1 MPRFRIKQLE
11 IVNFRGF
18 RGTHVIPLDRPI
30 VTIYGPVGAGK
41 SSIVQAVEY
50 ALFGQQLEIRE
61 RIAKLVDLIN
71 EEEHEARV
79 RLTLESTEG
88 TLQVA
93 RALRRAG
100 DSAREISAE
109 LIFRGKKLASTPRE
123 VTSRVVELLRLDEDD
138 FTRFVLVTHRVLEGL
153 VYGTSAKR
161 SLTIDRLF
169 GIDVVEELYKAI
181 PIRKI
186 EEILEE
192 EKRKLAAFKEIPEV
206 ISRYGSLE
214 NARRI
219 LEQYRKEIEE
229 LRKLED
235 ELTRRYMQ
243 LVENRKRALTAFR
256 DLEKV
261 YLEYLRVKSERE
273 RLEEELAER
282 ESDVS
287 ETSLQVELDLLRS
300 FLVPKLEELAL
311 SKEAEELAR
320 LEITTENLEESALKI
335 YNIVE
340 SLESMLSRLKEEQEN
355 LAKLIDDL
363 RREIA
368 TLESQKTLLERRVR
382 ELEAIHREYLDLV
395 RRYGSPEKIR
405 RELSELNLKLEEK
418 ERQLELTLNVLK
430 VYENI
435 VRLGL
440 KRCPICMR
448 ELSESDI
455 ENIKESIRDIE
466 IKYSNILK
474 EIENLKTRMAE
485 LEKILIKLESL
496 RPLEEEYENNL
507 MKLRTVREQYSQ
519 ALSRLE
525 TAQKGVRVIEKRI
538 QMLRF
543 VIDEA
548 RSKIDQIEQ
557 KLEVLKKIKRY
568 RELLLREKE
577 LEKLLR
583 ERGVNL
589 EAVIDLEREISE
601 IERKLEQVRE
611 KLNSLSIE
619 YAELE
624 RVLSSIPVE
633 TVEELRKRVLAL
645 EDLYRKLNEIRGA
658 LKRVQV
664 KMREKML
671 EKVRGLIGE
680 YFRMIYP
687 YPDLVGATIDVVTR
701 ERLGVTISEYMLYGI
716 RRGGKKVPISRL
728 SDGQRLTIAL
738 AFMIS
743 VYVIANHNV
752 DFIIMDEPLPYV
764 DVEVKKAFSNL
775 ITKLIEEKLVS
786 QLIITSQ
793 SRDFIEMIIEE
804 AKKTEIPT
812 ELIEVARRNG
822 ERELSIKYVT

>member
-1 MPRFRIKQLE
+1 M
-11 IVNFRGF
+11 
-18 RGTHVIPLDRPI
+18 
-30 VTIYGPVGAGK
+30 
-41 SSIVQAVEY
+41 
-50 ALFGQQLEIRE
+50 
-61 RIAKLVDLIN
+61 
-71 EEEHEARV
+71 
-79 RLTLESTEG
+79 
-88 TLQVA
+88 
-93 RALRRAG
+93 
-100 DSAREISAE
+100 
-109 LIFRGKKLASTPRE
+109 
-123 VTSRVVELLRLDEDD
+123 
-138 FTRFVLVTHRVLEGL
+138 
-153 VYGTSAKR
+153 
-161 SLTIDRLF
+161 
-169 GIDVVEELYKAI
+169 
-181 PIRKI
+181 
-186 EEILEE
+186 
-192 EKRKLAAFKEIPEV
+192 
-206 ISRYGSLE
+206 
-214 NARRI
+214 
-219 LEQYRKEIEE
+219 
-229 LRKLED
+229 
-235 ELTRRYMQ
+235 
-243 LVENRKRALTAFR
+243 
-256 DLEKV
+256 
-261 YLEYLRVKSERE
+261 
-273 RLEEELAER
+273 
-282 ESDVS
+282 
-287 ETSLQVELDLLRS
+287 
-300 FLVPKLEELAL
+300 
-311 SKEAEELAR
+311 
-320 LEITTENLEESALKI
+320 
-335 YNIVE
+335 
-340 SLESMLSRLKEEQEN
+340 
-355 LAKLIDDL
+355 
-363 RREIA
+363 
-368 TLESQKTLLERRVR
+368 
-382 ELEAIHREYLDLV
+382 

-474 EIENLKTRMAE
+474 EIENLKTRMTE

-812 ELIEVARRNG
+812 ELIEVTRRNG

>member
-18 RGTHVIPLDRPI
+18 RGTHVIPLDKPI

-123 VTSRVVELLRLDEDD
+123 VTSRVVEVLRLDEDD

>member
-206 ISRYGSLE
+206 VSRYGSLE
-214 NARRI
+214 NARKI

-363 RREIA
+363 RREIT
-368 TLESQKTLLERRVR
+368 TLESQKSLLERRVR

-474 EIENLKTRMAE
+474 EIENLKTRMTE

-812 ELIEVARRNG
+812 ELIEVTRRNG

>member
-123 VTSRVVELLRLDEDD
+123 VTSRVVEVLRLDEDD

>member
-123 VTSRVVELLRLDEDD
+123 VTSRVVEVLRLDEDD

-363 RREIA
+363 RREIT

>member
-363 RREIA
+363 RREIT

-822 ERELSIKYVT
+822 ERELSIKYVM

>member
-363 RREIA
+363 RREIT

>member
-18 RGTHVIPLDRPI
+18 RGTHVIPLDKPI

-363 RREIA
+363 RREIT